1 MSDNSVFAN
10 NKILVLRMSNTSYTC
25 PMALKPQDLLV
36 VLKLWVSKGQGWT
49 YPALAKALKMSASEV
64 HGAVKRAHSA
74 GLLIEP
80 KAEARPNPKALLE
93 FLVHGVRYAFAPD
106 RGERTRGIPTAH
118 AAPPLAEAFLESDEP
133 VPVWPH
139 PQGKIRGESFSPLY
153 RSAPDA
159 ALEDPAL
166 YELLALVDAMRG
178 GRARDRSLAAK
189 ALSERIQ

>member
-1 MSDNSVFAN
+1 MV
-10 NKILVLRMSNTSYTC
+10 
-25 PMALKPQDLLV
+25 LKPQDLLV

-49 YPALAKALKMSASEV
+49 YPALAKALKMSTSEV
-64 HGAVKRAHSA
+64 HGAVKRAHAA

-93 FLVHGVRYAFAPD
+93 FLLHGVRYAFAPD

-118 AAPPLAEAFLESDEP
+118 AAPPLVEAFQASDEP
-133 VPVWPH
+133 VPVWPY
-139 PQGKIRGESFSPLY
+139 PQGKVRGESFSPLY
-153 RSAPDA
+153 RSAPEA

-178 GRARDRSLAAK
+178 GQARDRSLAK
-189 ALSERIQ
+189 QALMERIQ